1 VENSVKKS
9 FEINSSHFIS
19 NVSTKDF
26 DFSLAFKLAINV
38 RDDKEILVM
47 SYHQVQYGLI
57 RLFLDC
63 FTNLLDIVDVQMN
76 FKFRKVIRY
85 PFLA

>member
-1 VENSVKKS
+1 MNQIEMENSIKES

-26 DFSLAFKLAINV
+26 DFSLAFKLTINV
-38 RDDKEILVM
+38 RDDKEILVI

-57 RLFLDC
+57 GLFLDC

-76 FKFRKVIRY
+76 F
-85 PFLA
+85 

>member
-1 VENSVKKS
+1 MIRMNQIEMENSVKKS

-26 DFSLAFKLAINV
+26 DLSLTFKLAINV

-47 SYHQVQYGLI
+47 SYH
-57 RLFLDC
+57 
-63 FTNLLDIVDVQMN
+63 
-76 FKFRKVIRY
+76 
-85 PFLA
+85 